1 MMIVP
6 FITLTVAT
14 LSTRTVLAEQL
25 RPTEELN
32 GLVLGEVKDGGFEN
46 WMAECFE
53 PLDDGWSNSCSSG
66 VLPCNTGSGII
77 FGKSNYQFI
86 DKPQTKGAGGYGL
99 CECSSTYSQIMYSPS
114 FLGYTFEQHRQCMVF
129 GSNCA
134 NKNCVWPYDRAEEDE
149 LFAGKSTNPYPE
161 LLNLPSM
168 VLFSITAG
176 DIVKVCSVLLAYS
189 IYQFTYVYFIHS
201 LILISSDNF
210 SYRG

>member
-1 MMIVP
+1 
-6 FITLTVAT
+6 
-14 LSTRTVLAEQL
+14 
-25 RPTEELN
+25 
-32 GLVLGEVKDGGFEN
+32 
-46 WMAECFE
+46 
-53 PLDDGWSNSCSSG
+53 
-66 VLPCNTGSGII
+66 
-77 FGKSNYQFI
+77 
-86 DKPQTKGAGGYGL
+86 
-99 CECSSTYSQIMYSPS
+99 MYSPS

-168 VLFSITAG
+168 VLFPITAG